1 MISKNHINLIF
12 FEDEKK
18 LIKKDDEKILFE
30 ENKILS
36 QFYEINKEFISDI
49 FLFHRPNNIYLFFSL
64 LI

>member
-36 QFYEINKEFISDI
+36 QFYEINKEFISAI
-49 FLFHRPNNIYLFFSL
+49 FLFH
-64 LI
+64 

>member
-18 LIKKDDEKILFE
+18 LIKKDDENFLFE

-36 QFYEINKEFISDI
+36 QF
-49 FLFHRPNNIYLFFSL
+49 FLK
-64 LI
+64 